1 MTLNKLTSDALADNT
16 IDNDSIANNSIP
28 IDKLSNVNLAIA
40 PEVLT
45 IDVAAPAAGQ
55 DTQWLWNWL
64 TSSLPYA
71 RRAITNSNELNV
83 PLYKQGTYTVNNFA
97 KTQYG
102 SMTQSHTMYF
112 KWIEG
117 AGTQNNISWVTDQG
131 TFTDSHPDINGGAN
145 TTVQRLSISVPST
158 ITPPTLTAP
167 SVTYGV
173 SFVNAGAY
181 TFSGSR
187 DGDNP
192 NIGPL
197 RRGGTY
203 TFNVN
208 ASGHPFY
215 FTTDNGTNFS
225 AGTYFGEYTS
235 GVTNSRTDNGT
246 VTFVVPANA
255 PNTLY
260 YQCGNHSAMRG
271 AITIKDLAV
280 ETNINGNYVVY
291 AQHTQEGHK
300 TPVELRPIPSLVN
313 QMCIVYDATT
323 GQFVPQD
330 LATYVENT
338 PSFENKIREVAGTA
352 ELVVEDGSAVV
363 AKVNVYAD
371 STYLPLTGNNAG
383 DQAFATDTNKLYIWD
398 GSAWQLAGAAS
409 TSELSEGTNL
419 YFTNARADARAQLK
433 IDALIDSSPGT
444 LDTLNELAAALGD
457 DANFSTTVTNSIATK
472 LPLAGGTLTGNL
484 IIDPS
489 AAGAAVLGLERT
501 GAANQWKI
509 AQGHTATDYLEILE
523 GSSTRLTIKN
533 GGNVG
538 IGTTNPLAPLHVNG
552 NIVVGSGD
560 NNQKIYMEGAVDD
573 LNMIHRSTTE
583 NAMIMTSRHA
593 MALIIDSNND
603 DGDTGTGSFS
613 IRRNGTTIAGS
624 ASCLEVIPN
633 GNVGIGTT
641 SPEHKLHVKSTAHD
655 EPIALFEAD
664 TGTGGDVSIRLEG
677 GASGNA
683 DEIYIEFSD
692 RADPTNS
699 FTVGLDDD
707 ASKLFFGYGAL
718 GTSNG
723 HTQMVLQSN
732 GNVGIGTTS
741 PATTLTIDG
750 DTSIRAAST
759 GDSYKLYFGNEVTT
773 GPGKAI
779 FMEDYYMKIQGHRNE
794 GVRLQGVN
802 ATGVVQE
809 FATFYGDAN
818 AKASQIIL
826 APTGGDVGIGTTNPS
841 SKLHVYNTSGNTYAK
856 LESNANNT
864 RSALLPWAKKS
875 DGSTLRGYVGVTG
888 DANKMEIATT
898 TNDSIHFY
906 TNNNPTNN
914 GIFLKADGNVG
925 IGATSPISKLS
936 IDGQLTFMPPSGSVS
951 SANSGMHLRSYLSG
965 ASAAQVGGVIGGAGN
980 NDDNNSI
987 WLRVGYDNTID
998 TVDTHAYDRIRFY
1011 TGNTIANQVKRAE
1024 ISSAGLELNGPIVG
1038 SLQLVTSQNPINSTY
1053 DADKF
1058 FTYTPEQNLSYSTWD
1073 FGQSTSIRYHARPSY
1088 GNVGYI
1094 RLGPNPDTYILPQGW
1109 SGTVYFDAYAGTGNY
1124 ATSVVLQTLDKG
1136 SSTWNDRASSADA
1149 GSGVFSGTLNWT
1161 ISTPLTVPV
1170 ALRWKLTQGS
1180 GVGSSSIYCQLS
1192 NIKITG
1198 LTQEH
1203 KDAVFSSPLTSHNG
1217 AVTPGSKGRYTGG
1230 QLYQPGIVTD
1240 DLIIYFDFNNK
1251 ACHSGTSGNT
1261 EAPLDL
1267 SPLQHE
1273 TSFHG
1278 TATISNNNG
1287 QVVYKNQGQGGR
1299 ININNVDLGA
1309 TSTGKTWEAWVKT
1322 NEESGWN
1329 TVWDTGNERPLFGFS
1344 GNTLRVYPDGNSAGD
1359 WRLTRDHWNHIVLAF
1374 GTNNTYNVYV
1384 NGYKYGSNINYG
1396 SNTQRSGISQI
1407 WLGGDSGAES
1417 LDGYISIGRLYK
1429 RQLSD
1434 EEVAQNYNAEL
1445 NRHLQTPLLD
1455 VARIQRWHMP
1465 STSYGVTTNSTTYTN
1480 VGGAINYNFVKP
1492 GNTLL
1497 IDYFSQT
1504 WMGSTSNG
1512 SGDVYLRLL
1521 VNGGDVWRNER
1532 ALGNFDADSTRQ
1544 HLYLHSKVL
1553 TTVPYTTSSTISLQ
1567 WQIKVSGSIPGG
1579 INWHHTGD
1587 VSNQMILHEY
1597 SGRGTF

>member
-28 IDKLSNVNLAIA
+28 IEKLSNVNLAIA

-71 RRAITNSNELNV
+71 RREITNSNELNV

-102 SMTQSHTMYF
+102 SMTQAHTMYF

-131 TFTDSHPDINGGAN
+131 TFTDSHPDINGGSD

-158 ITPPTLTAP
+158 VTPPTLTAP

-181 TFSGSR
+181 RFSGPR

-215 FTTDNGTNFS
+215 LTTDNGTNFA

-235 GVTNSRTDNGT
+235 GVTGSRNDSGT

-255 PNTLY
+255 PDTLY
-260 YQCGNHSAMRG
+260 YQCGNHSSMRG

-371 STYLPLTGNNAG
+371 STYLPLTDNNAG

-398 GSAWQLAGAAS
+398 GSAWQLAGAAN
-409 TSELSEGTNL
+409 TGELSEGTNL

-433 IDALIDSSPGT
+433 IDALVDSAPGT

-457 DANFSTTVTNSIATK
+457 DANFSTTITNSIATK
-472 LPLAGGTLTGNL
+472 LPLAGGTLTGALAIN
-484 IIDPS
+484 S
-489 AAGAAVLGLERT
+489 GTANT
-501 GAANQWKI
+501 G
-509 AQGHTATDYLEILE
+509 
-523 GSSTRLTIKN
+523 LTITSTDAASWLTMTDPTASLFFGN
-533 GGNVG
+533 TGGEFALWTG
-538 IGTTNPLAPLHVNG
+538 
-552 NIVVGSGD
+552 
-560 NNQKIYMEGAVDD
+560 GAEALRVD
-573 LNMIHRSTTE
+573 
-583 NAMIMTSRHA
+583 
-593 MALIIDSNND
+593 
-603 DGDTGTGSFS
+603 G
-613 IRRNGTTIAGS
+613 
-624 ASCLEVIPN
+624 N
-633 GNVGIGTT
+633 GNVGIGTDT
-641 SPEHKLHVKSTAHD
+641 PAKKLHVHSGNSSDIARFANDSGSFTLGKTANLGSLDMAADANFRIRHGSTLSATFKSNGYVG
-655 EPIALFEAD
+655 I
-664 TGTGGDVSIRLEG
+664 GTNNPGNPLHVIGGDVGGVVKVEQTVATNTPTMFIKQTGQGGNNNVNQGLLIEVDGSNSGDGNIIKAIGTNSNLNG
-677 GASGNA
+677 GANVHA
-683 DEIYIEFSD
+683 FVVK
-692 RADPTNS
+692 NS
-699 FTVGLDDD
+699 
-707 ASKLFFGYGAL
+707 
-718 GTSNG
+718 
-723 HTQMVLQSN
+723 
-732 GNVGIGTTS
+732 GNVGIGIES

-826 APTGGDVGIGTTNPS
+826 APTGGDVGIGTTNPRS
-841 SKLHVYNTSGNTYAK
+841 TLHVQTSQSSTDVT
-856 LESNANNT
+856 NANTN
-864 RSALLPWAKKS
+864 
-875 DGSTLRGYVGVTG
+875 STLTVGNSAVGNGVYNAIKFAANQQDMYIMSFNNGTQADRRMGFFLGSVAG
-888 DANKMEIATT
+888 DAVSDERL
-898 TNDSIHFY
+898 SIRG
-906 TNNNPTNN
+906 N
-914 GIFLKADGNVG
+914 GNVG
-925 IGATSPISKLS
+925 IGTINPISKLS
-936 IDGQLTFMPPSGSVS
+936 IDGQLTFMPPSGSSS

-965 ASAAQVGGVIGGAGN
+965 ASAAQVGGVIGGAAN

-1088 GNVGYI
+1088 GNTGYI

-1278 TATISNNNG
+1278 TATISNNKG
-1287 QVVYKNQGQGGR
+1287 QVVYKNQGQSGR
-1299 ININNVDLGA
+1299 INIANVDLGA
-1309 TSTGKTWEAWVKT
+1309 TNTGKTWEAWVKT

-1329 TVWDTGNERPLFGFS
+1329 TVWDTGNERPLFGFN
-1344 GNTLRVYPDGNSAGD
+1344 GNTLRAYPDGNGAGE
-1359 WRLTRDHWNHIVLAF
+1359 WRLTRDHWNHIVIAF
-1374 GTNNTYNVYV
+1374 GTNNTYNMYV
-1384 NGYKYGSNINYG
+1384 NGFKYESNKSY
-1396 SNTQRSGISQI
+1396 SSTQRSGISPI
-1407 WLGGDSGAES
+1407 WLGGDAGAES
-1417 LDGYISIGRLYK
+1417 LDGYISIARLYK

-1455 VARIQRWHMP
+1455 VAKIQRWHMP
-1465 STSYGVTTNSTTYTN
+1465 STSYGTTTNSTTYTN
-1480 VGGAINYNFVKP
+1480 VGGAINYIFVKP
-1492 GNTLL
+1492 GNSLL

-1512 SGDVYLRLL
+1512 TGDVYVRLL
-1521 VNGGDVWRNER
+1521 VNGADVWRNER

-1544 HLYLHSKVL
+1544 HLYLHNKVL

-1579 INWHHTGD
+1579 INWHHTSD

>member
-102 SMTQSHTMYF
+102 SMTQAHTMYF

-398 GSAWQLAGAAS
+398 GSAWQLAGAAN
-409 TSELSEGTNL
+409 TGELPEGTNL
-419 YFTNARADARAQLK
+419 YYTDARADARAQLK

-457 DANFSTTVTNSIATK
+457 DANFSTTITNSIATK

-538 IGTTNPLAPLHVNG
+538 IGTTNPAKKLHVHSGNSSDIARFENDSGSFTLGKTANLGSLDMAADANFRIRHGSTLSATFKSNGYVGIGTNNPGNPLHVTGGDVGGVVKVEQTVATNTPTMFIKQTGQGGNNNVNQGLLIEVDGSNSGDG
-552 NIVVGSGD
+552 NIIKAIGTNSNLNGGANVHAFVVKNS
-560 NNQKIYMEGAVDD
+560 
-573 LNMIHRSTTE
+573 
-583 NAMIMTSRHA
+583 
-593 MALIIDSNND
+593 
-603 DGDTGTGSFS
+603 
-613 IRRNGTTIAGS
+613 
-624 ASCLEVIPN
+624 
-633 GNVGIGTT
+633 GNVGIG
-641 SPEHKLHVKSTAHD
+641 
-655 EPIALFEAD
+655 
-664 TGTGGDVSIRLEG
+664 
-677 GASGNA
+677 
-683 DEIYIEFSD
+683 IE
-692 RADPTNS
+692 
-699 FTVGLDDD
+699 
-707 ASKLFFGYGAL
+707 
-718 GTSNG
+718 
-723 HTQMVLQSN
+723 
-732 GNVGIGTTS
+732 S

-1058 FTYTPEQNLSYSTWD
+1058 FTYTPEINLSYSTWD

-1344 GNTLRVYPDGNSAGD
+1344 GNTLRVYPDGNAAGD